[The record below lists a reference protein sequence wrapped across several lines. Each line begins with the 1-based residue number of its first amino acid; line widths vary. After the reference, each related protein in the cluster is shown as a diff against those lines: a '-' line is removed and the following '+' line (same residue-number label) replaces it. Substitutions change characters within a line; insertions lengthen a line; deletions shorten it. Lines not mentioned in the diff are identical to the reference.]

1 MAQKITKYLITLFFI
16 LTGILI
22 SCSQDNVEDISKNN
36 SSDIEKIDSGNSSIP
51 GLPPGI
57 PSFPHVFSGKF
68 FISNEQGPD
77 NTKIFA
83 MLGELD
89 SPIVLTKNG
98 SFENLIIGPRVIDDT
113 NHDIEFY
120 ILNNDGS
127 KIRAKEV
134 IKFEVTPVIKFNNID
149 LHF

>member
-36 SSDIEKIDSGNSSIP
+36 SSEIEKIDSSNTSIP

-57 PSFPHVFSGKF
+57 PSFPHIFSGKF

-83 MLGELD
+83 MSVSYTHL
-89 SPIVLTKNG
+89 
-98 SFENLIIGPRVIDDT
+98 
-113 NHDIEFY
+113 
-120 ILNNDGS
+120 
-127 KIRAKEV
+127 RAHE
-134 IKFEVTPVIKFNNID
+134 T
-149 LHF
+149 

>member
-36 SSDIEKIDSGNSSIP
+36 SSEIEKIDSSNTSIP

-57 PSFPHVFSGKF
+57 PSFPHIFSGKF
-68 FISNEQGPD
+68 YISNEQGPD

-89 SPIVLTKNG
+89 SPIVITKNG
-98 SFENLIIGPRVIDDT
+98 SFENLIIGPRAIDDT
-113 NHDIEFY
+113 DNDIESVSY
-120 ILNNDGS
+120 THLTLPTN
-127 KIRAKEV
+127 REV
-134 IKFEVTPVIKFNNID
+134 
-149 LHF
+149 

>member
-36 SSDIEKIDSGNSSIP
+36 SSDIEKIDSGNSSIS
-51 GLPPGI
+51 GLPP
-57 PSFPHVFSGKF
+57 GKF

-89 SPIVLTKNG
+89 SPIVVTKNG

-120 ILNNDGS
+120 ILKDDGS